1 MKKLQILL
9 AASALI
15 VLSGCEVTVDTQYP
29 DYTVEAQPELV
40 WELNKE
46 TGSYEHK
53 EDVNYKIIVKE
64 KAYKLPDFES

>member
-1 MKKLQILL
+1 MKKLHILL

-15 VLSGCEVTVDTQYP
+15 GLSGCEVTVDTQYP

-46 TGSYEHK
+46 TGLIEQK
-53 EDVNYKIIVKE
+53 EDMSYKIIVKE
-64 KAYKLPDFES
+64 KEYQLPDFES

>member
-15 VLSGCEVTVDTQYP
+15 ILSGCEVTVDTQYP

-46 TGSYEHK
+46 TGSYEQK
-53 EDVNYKIIVKE
+53 EDVNYQIIVKE